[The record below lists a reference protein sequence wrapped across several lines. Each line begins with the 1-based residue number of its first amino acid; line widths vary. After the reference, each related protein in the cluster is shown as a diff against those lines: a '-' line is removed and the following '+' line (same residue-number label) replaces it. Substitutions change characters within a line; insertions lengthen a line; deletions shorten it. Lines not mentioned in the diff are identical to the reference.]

1 MPERLVKPHGGHV
14 RLAFD
19 ECLRSPEVRAAHASL
34 HPRFAVV
41 NDSMLEQDFLNP
53 VQEQA
58 FKRIAPTHPFI
69 LPVIDAVLRPLAL
82 APPPELLIRVR
93 MNDAVPDRAAVPSI
107 GFAGSLHADTLAQ
120 LPETN
125 SNLVTVPV
133 CDALLLILLG
143 WLHSR

>member
-1 MPERLVKPHGGHV
+1 MVLDALFYRLRNAGPWRDLPEGFGPWRTIYGWYRRWAREGLWGRMLARLSRKVKNRIRLV
-14 RLAFD
+14 D
-19 ECLRSPEVRAAHASL
+19 
-34 HPRFAVV
+34 
-41 NDSMLEQDFLNP
+41 
-53 VQEQA
+53 
-58 FKRIAPTHPFI
+58 
-69 LPVIDAVLRPLAL
+69 
-82 APPPELLIRVR
+82 
-93 MNDAVPDRAAVPSI
+93 DRAAVPSI